1 MISVLS
7 PLNLPQFPARSLP
20 YFPGRVTH
28 QFLQSPHRLQDRFS
42 LLSLQS
48 LCFEACFLLEQC
60 RFVAIYYTN
69 GGSVPNSAHSGTV
82 PNYWRVIT
90 HRLLNCLAIVQYRF
104 PVCNSTI
111 GRIVLQ
117 SIDAVEI
124 RIPAAEFNSSPLYN
138 VQQPLAEVLLS
149 SSYLS
154 SGYLCSYLT
163 CVARLLPPCVKQCC
177 SLGYPGS
184 SCFLLGS
191 LVVVRM

>member
-1 MISVLS
+1 MNYWPTVIVAIPDMISVLS

-28 QFLQSPHRLQDRFS
+28 QFLQSPHRLRNRFS

-60 RFVAIYYTN
+60 RFVAIYCTN

-82 PNYWRVIT
+82 PNYWSVIT
-90 HRLLNCLAIVQYRF
+90 RRLLNCLAIVQYRF

-124 RIPAAEFNSSPLYN
+124 RIPAAEFNSCPLYN
-138 VQQPLAEVLLS
+138 VQPASITGSRSVAKFKLS
-149 SSYLS
+149 QFRLFVQLS
-154 SGYLCSYLT
+154 DLCG
-163 CVARLLPPCVKQCC
+163 Q
-177 SLGYPGS
+177 
-184 SCFLLGS
+184 
-191 LVVVRM
+191 VVTTMC